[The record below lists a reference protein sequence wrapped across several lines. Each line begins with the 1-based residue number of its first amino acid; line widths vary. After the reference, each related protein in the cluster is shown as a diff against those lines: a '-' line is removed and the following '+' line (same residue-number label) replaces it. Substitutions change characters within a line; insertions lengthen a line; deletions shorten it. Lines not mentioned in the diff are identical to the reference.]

1 MTRFWI
7 GAACF
12 LLGGVLWLLTRGQE
26 HASPT
31 SGTPLTARVLP
42 PLLPRFGLA
51 LGALGAAAMSSTRPE
66 LSWTVST
73 ICFAAVS
80 IILMITILVEQ
91 LRGRG

>member
-1 MTRFWI
+1 MIRFWV

-12 LLGGVLWLLTRGQE
+12 LVGGGLWLLARRQE
-26 HASPT
+26 HASQA
-31 SGTPLTARVLP
+31 SGAPPTARVLP

-66 LSWTVST
+66 LSWTIST

-80 IILMITILVEQ
+80 IVLFITILVEQ
-91 LRGRG
+91 LRGRA